1 MKEQRHGKGESLECL
16 GVIRVSRQGRMDG
29 TKGDASGSLVSDS
42 DTERRSRKIPVLGCW
57 RLWGPGEKGVLLGC
71 RAAGGMSR
79 ERKGI
84 GGLA

>member
-1 MKEQRHGKGESLECL
+1 MECL